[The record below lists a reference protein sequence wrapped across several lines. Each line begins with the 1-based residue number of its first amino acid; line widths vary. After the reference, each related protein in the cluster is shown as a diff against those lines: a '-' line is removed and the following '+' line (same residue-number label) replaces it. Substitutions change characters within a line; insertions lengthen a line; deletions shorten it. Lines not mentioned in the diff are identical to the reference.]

1 MRRRAYSSIPTPV
14 SSISDAPYY
23 ENAWRSGLS
32 ADDTEAE
39 AAASTTAT
47 ATARSASS
55 LEKKRERDR
64 VAQQKK
70 RAKRDQ
76 ETQALRNR
84 LAVVEEELKGFRL
97 FCETLEREN
106 QVLRSRQAGVM
117 QVVASWSGSTSSQE
131 PTEQALSEL
140 SLHSAAKSPREPSDH
155 GSSPAGGAGLG
166 AAGQGSQW
174 APDHSP
180 RDNTPVSLVEHDVA
194 MDSGSSSGFTAHP
207 MREQMSGTANVGSS
221 GTPSTYDNAAGAAAA
236 LELTPPPW
244 SLPPLHADADVFP
257 EGQSAQWLL
266 YPDLVRA
273 SPEAPK
279 PIEILYG
286 SRHNFLA
293 NAISDCSRL
302 WPVSEPERLAWGL
315 VLYDLAKWTKAPSE
329 ESYARVAG
337 FLRPVPEQLL
347 HPHSYFIDLIPWPR
361 LRTNLIKYQHLY
373 DHAEVSSLIACCAK
387 VRWPWRKAVL
397 YPNDTTGELELAPDF
412 YETFTR
418 LDGWALSKEF
428 FPCVQKYPGL
438 LEGIDIDEIT
448 YQVM

>member
-1 MRRRAYSSIPTPV
+1 MRRTKAPTSIPTPV
-14 SSISDAPYY
+14 SSIGDTPYH

-39 AAASTTAT
+39 AATAT
-47 ATARSASS
+47 TSTAAARSASS

-84 LAVVEEELKGFRL
+84 LTVVEEELKGFRH
-97 FCETLEREN
+97 FCEKLEREN
-106 QVLRSRQAGVM
+106 QLLRSRQAGVM
-117 QVVASWSGSTSSQE
+117 QVVASWSGSSQE

-140 SLHSAAKSPREPSDH
+140 SLRSRAKSPRELSDQ
-155 GSSPAGGAGLG
+155 GSSPAGGAGLST
-166 AAGQGSQW
+166 ADQRSHW
-174 APDHSP
+174 ALDRSSS
-180 RDNTPVSLVEHDVA
+180 DNTPISLVEHDA
-194 MDSGSSSGFTAHP
+194 TMDSGSSSGFTAHP
-207 MREQMSGTANVGSS
+207 MQQQMSSSTTVGSS
-221 GTPSTYDNAAGAAAA
+221 TPSSHDNAAAAAV
-236 LELTPPPW
+236 LDPTRPPW

-257 EGQSAQWLL
+257 EGQAAQWLL

-273 SPEAPK
+273 SPETPK

-315 VLYDLAKWTKAPSE
+315 VLYDLAKWTKSPSE
-329 ESYARVAG
+329 ESYARVAS
-337 FLRPVPEQLL
+337 FLRPVTEQLL

-361 LRTNLIKYQHLY
+361 LRANLIKYQHLY

-397 YPNDTTGELELAPDF
+397 YPNDTSGELELVSEF

-418 LDGWALSKEF
+418 LDGWGLSKEF
-428 FPCVQKYPGL
+428 FPFVQKYPGL
-438 LEGIDIDEIT
+438 LDGIDIDDIT
-448 YQVM
+448 YRVM